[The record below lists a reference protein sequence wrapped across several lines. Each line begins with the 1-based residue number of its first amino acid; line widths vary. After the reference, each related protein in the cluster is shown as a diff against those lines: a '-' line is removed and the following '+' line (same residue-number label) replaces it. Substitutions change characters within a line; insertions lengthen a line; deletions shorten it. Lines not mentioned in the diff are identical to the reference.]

1 MQNLIITIIAIAMFG
16 LALVSGANYLNFNS
30 IQAARHASK
39 INSGLVSVSS
49 SIAQYRM
56 LENEMPSDFSDLT
69 DGGYMKFIPQMAG
82 NINWPAVNQM
92 NFNNSTGGLYV
103 CLGGTQINAIDF
115 DVMTR
120 VELNLGLD
128 AVAIGN
134 SCFLTDDEVITDPLP
149 TTVWLTY
156 RIQ

>member
-1 MQNLIITIIAIAMFG
+1 MQNLVITIIAIAMFG

-56 LENEMPSDFSDLT
+56 LEDEMPNDFYDLT
-69 DGGYMKFIPQMAG
+69 SAGYMKFIPDMAG

-92 NFNNSTGGLYV
+92 NFNNSTGALYV
-103 CLGGTQINAIDF
+103 CLGGTQINDV
-115 DVMTR
+115 DYYVMTR
-120 VELNLGLD
+120 VEENLGFD
-128 AVAIGN
+128 AVAIGK
-134 SCFLTDDEVITDPLP
+134 SCFLTANEDITDPFP